1 MCGAELG
8 ETIVQALRIG
18 TDDKWN
24 ICGEDQVKSGL
35 HRCSD
40 VEAVGHYIEFGGK
53 DSSGNSLVFD

>member
-24 ICGEDQVKSGL
+24 IYREDQVKSSL
-35 HRCSD
+35 HRYSD
-40 VEAVGHYIEFGGK
+40 AKAVGHYIEFRGK
-53 DSSGNSLVFD
+53 DSSSNSLVFD